1 MFILVAVLL
10 LVLIGGAVAAYAYD
24 SSRENVIAEGVTVA
38 GVDVGGMDVDQ
49 ARAVVERRLSEPLE
63 QPIAVVRGKRR
74 FNLSADDAGVQADV
88 PGMVD
93 AALQSSRSGSIIS
106 RVTRDLSGGEENAEV
121 SARVTYDQQAV
132 NRLVNRVAKGI
143 DREARDAEVSFPS
156 LEKVKE
162 QKGREVKAAVL
173 RRRLAQALTVP
184 GVDRRVT
191 APVRIKRP
199 KVTQAELANKYPA
212 LLVAD
217 RANFQLRFYKNLQLV
232 KSYTVAVGAVGFD
245 TPAGLYHIQNKAVD
259 PAWTV
264 PNSDWAGSLAGTVVP
279 GGTRGE
285 SAQGALAGNLR
296 RRRHPRHRPDLLA
309 RERSL
314 PRLHPDGHPG
324 RDRALR
330 PGTGRSTDLH
340 RLADADPV
348 DRHLLPALLL
358 QKGLTAGMS
367 KTKRA
372 DEDASFPLA
381 QNRVPHRGGVTGPS
395 DRVPRLDRRLLL
407 VNESGFGKLSSRG
420 HSPVRGVDE
429 ERSHAGR
436 G

>member
-49 ARAVVERRLSEPLE
+49 ARAVVERRLREPLE

-106 RVTRDLSGGEENAEV
+106 RVTRDLSGGEESTEV

-264 PNSDWAGSLAGTVVP
+264 PNSDWAGEP
-279 GGTRGE
+279 G
-285 SAQGALAGNLR
+285 
-296 RRRHPRHRPDLLA
+296 RHR
-309 RERSL
+309 R
-314 PRLHPDGHPG
+314 PG
-324 RDRALR
+324 RHARRIRSRRAGWESSTAPASTAPTR
-330 PGTGRSTDLH
+330 PTRSG
-340 RLADADPV
+340 AQP
-348 DRHLLPALLL
+348 P
-358 QKGLTAGMS
+358 TA
-367 KTKRA
+367 
-372 DEDASFPLA
+372 AS
-381 QNRVPHRGGVTGPS
+381 GWPS
-395 DRVPRLDRRLLL
+395 RT
-407 VNESGFGKLSSRG
+407 
-420 HSPVRGVDE
+420 
-429 ERSHAGR
+429 
-436 G
+436 

>member
-106 RVTRDLSGGEENAEV
+106 RLTRDLSGGEENAEV

-162 QKGREVKAAVL
+162 QKGREVKVAVL

-279 GGTRGE
+279 GG
-285 SAQGALAGNLR
+285 SAENPLKARWLGIFDGAGIHGTDQTYSLGSAASHGCIR
-296 RRRHPRHRPDLLA
+296 MAIPDVIELYDQVQVGA
-309 RERSL
+309 
-314 PRLHPDGHPG
+314 PIYI
-324 RDRALR
+324 A
-330 PGTGRSTDLH
+330 
-340 RLADADPV
+340 
-348 DRHLLPALLL
+348 
-358 QKGLTAGMS
+358 
-367 KTKRA
+367 
-372 DEDASFPLA
+372 
-381 QNRVPHRGGVTGPS
+381 
-395 DRVPRLDRRLLL
+395 
-407 VNESGFGKLSSRG
+407 
-420 HSPVRGVDE
+420 
-429 ERSHAGR
+429 
-436 G
+436 